1 MSIYGVLKYLNII
14 HESKYYNKKIVEKL
28 SNKSICNFLLLSM
41 FLNKDL
47 KLVTHTIFRCLI
59 VYI

>member
-14 HESKYYNKKIVEKL
+14 HESKYYNRKIVEKL

-47 KLVTHTIFRCLI
+47 KLVTHTIFRRLI